1 MPNPAR
7 RFYDRL
13 ARDYH
18 LIYADWN
25 AAIESQARAID
36 RIVRREVGAPPL
48 ALLDCTCGIGTQAI
62 GLALRGYRLHA
73 TDLSG
78 PALQRARR
86 EARSRGARLTFAPA
100 DLRDLGRGVAN
111 TFDVVI
117 CCDNSLAHM
126 MTARDLARAARSIRA
141 RLKPGALFLASIR
154 DYDRILREH
163 PTFTPQALSTA
174 PGNVRL
180 SFQYW
185 NWHRDGRTYDQH
197 LFIVRGSGE
206 RWTIRH
212 YGGLSHALLRSELS
226 EHLRRVGLRK
236 IRWLTPT
243 QTGYHQPIVIA
254 RAPLLDRVSVSPV
267 NHRVKRGR

>member
-25 AAIESQARAID
+25 AAIESQSRAID
-36 RIVRREVGAPPL
+36 RIVCREVGAPPR
-48 ALLDCTCGIGTQAI
+48 AVLDCACGIGTQAI

-86 EARSRGARLTFAPA
+86 EARLRGAQLTFAQA
-100 DLRDLGRGVAN
+100 DLRDLGRGVTS

-117 CCDNSLAHM
+117 CCDNSLAHL
-126 MTARDLARAARSIRA
+126 MTARDLERAARSIRA
-141 RLKPGALFLASIR
+141 RLKPGGLFLASIR
-154 DYDRILREH
+154 DYDRIVREP
-163 PTFTPQALSTA
+163 PTFAPQALSAA
-174 PGNVRL
+174 PGNLRL

-185 NWHRDGRTYDQH
+185 NWHHDRRTYDQH

-212 YGGLSHALLRSELS
+212 YRGQSHALLRSELG
-226 EHLRRVGLRK
+226 EHLRRAGLAK
-236 IRWLTPT
+236 IRWLMPA

-254 RAPLLDRVSVSPV
+254 RCPAR
-267 NHRVKRGR
+267 

>member
-1 MPNPAR
+1 MPDPAR

-25 AAIESQARAID
+25 VAIESQSRAID

-48 ALLDCTCGIGTQAI
+48 ALLDCACGIGTQAI
-62 GLALRGYRLHA
+62 GLAVRGYRVHA
-73 TDLSG
+73 TDLSR

-86 EARSRGARLTFAPA
+86 EARLRGTHLTFAQA
-100 DLRDLGRGVAN
+100 DLRDLGRSVAS

-126 MTARDLARAARSIRA
+126 MTARDLARAARSINA
-141 RLKPGALFLASIR
+141 RLKPRGLFIASIR
-154 DYDRILREH
+154 DYDRIVREH

-174 PGNVRL
+174 PGDVRL
-180 SFQYW
+180 AFQHW

-226 EHLRRVGLRK
+226 EHLRRVGLGRIK
-236 IRWLTPT
+236 WLMPA

-254 RAPLLDRVSVSPV
+254 HAPLLDRVPSSPFH
-267 NHRVKRGR
+267 HRAK

>member
-25 AAIESQARAID
+25 AAIESQSRAID
-36 RIVRREVGAPPL
+36 RIVRSEVAAPPL
-48 ALLDCTCGIGTQAI
+48 ALLDCACGIGTQAI

-73 TDLSG
+73 TDLSR

-86 EARSRGARLTFAPA
+86 EARSRGAQLSFAQA
-100 DLRDLGRGVAN
+100 DLRDLGRSVAS

-117 CCDNSLAHM
+117 CCDNSLA
-126 MTARDLARAARSIRA
+126 ARSIKG
-141 RLKPGALFLASIR
+141 RLKPRGLFIASIR
-154 DYDRILREH
+154 DYDRIVREH
-163 PTFTPQALSTA
+163 PTFTPQALYTA
-174 PGNVRL
+174 PGDLRL
-180 SFQYW
+180 AFQHW
-185 NWHRDGRTYDQH
+185 NWHGDGRTYDQH
-197 LFIVRGSGE
+197 LFIVRGRGE

-212 YGGLSHALLRSELS
+212 YQGLSHALLRSELS

-236 IRWLTPT
+236 VKWLMPA

-254 RAPLLDRVSVSPV
+254 RSVA
-267 NHRVKRGR
+267 G

>member
-25 AAIESQARAID
+25 AAIASQSRAID
-36 RIVRREVGAPPL
+36 RIVRRELGAPPL
-48 ALLDCTCGIGTQAI
+48 DLLDCACGIGTQAI

-73 TDLSG
+73 TDLSR

-86 EARSRGARLTFAPA
+86 EAQARGARLIFAHA
-100 DLRDLGRGVAN
+100 DLRDLGRSVDR
-111 TFDVVI
+111 TFAVVI

-126 MTARDLARAARSIRA
+126 MTRRDLARAARSIKA
-141 RLKPGALFLASIR
+141 RLKARGLFIASIR
-154 DYDRILREH
+154 DYERIVQEH
-163 PTFTPQALSTA
+163 ATFTPQALSIK
-174 PGNVRL
+174 PGDVRL
-180 SFQYW
+180 VFQHW

-197 LFIVRGSGE
+197 LFILRGSGE
-206 RWTIRH
+206 RWAIRH

-226 EHLRRVGLRK
+226 EELRRAGLGK
-236 IRWLTPT
+236 IKWLMPA
-243 QTGYHQPIVIA
+243 QTGYHQPIVTA
-254 RAPLLDRVSVSPV
+254 RAD
-267 NHRVKRGR
+267 GR

>member
-7 RFYDRL
+7 RLYDRL

-25 AAIESQARAID
+25 AAIESQSRAID
-36 RIVRREVGAPPL
+36 RIVRSEVAAPPL
-48 ALLDCTCGIGTQAI
+48 ALLDCACGIGTQAI
-62 GLALRGYRLHA
+62 GLALRGYQLHA
-73 TDLSG
+73 TDLSR

-86 EARSRGARLTFAPA
+86 EARSRGAQLTFAQA
-100 DLRDLGRGVAN
+100 DLRDLGRRVAS

-126 MTARDLARAARSIRA
+126 ITARDLARAARSIKG
-141 RLKPGALFLASIR
+141 RLKPRGLFIASIR
-154 DYDRILREH
+154 DYDRIVREH
-163 PTFTPQALSTA
+163 PTFTPQALCTA
-174 PGNVRL
+174 PGDLRL
-180 SFQYW
+180 AFQHW
-185 NWHRDGRTYDQH
+185 KWHRDGRTYDQH
-197 LFIVRGSGE
+197 LFIVRGRGD

-212 YGGLSHALLRSELS
+212 YRGLSHAFLRSELS

-236 IRWLTPT
+236 VKWLMPA

-254 RAPLLDRVSVSPV
+254 RAPMRDRVLSSPV
-267 NHRVKRGR
+267 DRRAK

>member
-1 MPNPAR
+1 MPDPAR

-13 ARDYH
+13 ARDYN

-25 AAIESQARAID
+25 AAIESQSRAID

-48 ALLDCTCGIGTQAI
+48 ALLDCACGIGTQAI
-62 GLALRGYRLHA
+62 GLALRGYLLHA

-78 PALQRARR
+78 AALRRARR
-86 EARSRGARLTFAPA
+86 EARSRGAQLTFAQA
-100 DLRDLGRGVAN
+100 DLRDLGRGVTS

-141 RLKPGALFLASIR
+141 RLKPGGLFLGSIR
-154 DYDRILREH
+154 DYDRIVREH

-174 PGNVRL
+174 PNLRW

-197 LFIVRGSGE
+197 LFIVRGSGA

-212 YGGLSHALLRSELS
+212 YGGLSRALLRGELS
-226 EHLRRVGLRK
+226 EHLRRGGLARV
-236 IRWLTPT
+236 RWLMPA

-254 RAPLLDRVSVSPV
+254 RSPA
-267 NHRVKRGR
+267 R

>member
-1 MPNPAR
+1 MPDPAR

-48 ALLDCTCGIGTQAI
+48 DLLDCACGIGTQAI

-73 TDLSG
+73 TDLSR

-86 EARSRGARLTFAPA
+86 EARSRGAQLALVHA
-100 DLRDLGRGVAN
+100 DLRDLGRTVAS

-117 CCDNSLAHM
+117 CCDNSLAHL
-126 MTARDLARAARSIRA
+126 MTARDLARAARSIKA
-141 RLKPGALFLASIR
+141 RLKPRGLFIASIR
-154 DYDRILREH
+154 DYDRIVQEH
-163 PTFTPQALSTA
+163 PTFTPQALSAA
-174 PGNVRL
+174 PGDVRL
-180 SFQYW
+180 AFQHW

-197 LFIVRGSGE
+197 LFIVRGSGD
-206 RWTIRH
+206 RWTVRH

-226 EHLRRVGLRK
+226 EHLRRVGLGK
-236 IRWLTPT
+236 IRWLMPA

-254 RAPLLDRVSVSPV
+254 RAPLLDRAPSSPV
-267 NHRVKRGR
+267 NRRTK

>member
-1 MPNPAR
+1 MPSPAR

-36 RIVRREVGAPPL
+36 RIVRCEVGAPPL
-48 ALLDCTCGIGTQAI
+48 DLLDCACGIGTQAI

-73 TDLSG
+73 TDLSR

-86 EARSRGARLTFAPA
+86 EARSRGAQLTFAQA
-100 DLRDLGRGVAN
+100 DLRDLGRSVAS

-117 CCDNSLAHM
+117 CLDNSLAHM
-126 MTARDLARAARSIRA
+126 MTARELARAALSIKG
-141 RLKPGALFLASIR
+141 RLKPRGLLIASIR
-154 DYDRILREH
+154 DYDRIVREH
-163 PTFTPQALSTA
+163 PTFIPQALCTA
-174 PGNVRL
+174 SGDLRL
-180 SFQYW
+180 AFQHW

-197 LFIVRGSGE
+197 LFIVRGRGD

-212 YGGLSHALLRSELS
+212 YQGLSHALLRSELS
-226 EHLRRVGLRK
+226 EHLRRVGMER
-236 IRWLTPT
+236 IRWLMPA

-254 RAPLLDRVSVSPV
+254 RARLLDGVSSSPV
-267 NHRVKRGR
+267 NRRTK